1 MNGFDHKPDGDT
13 FATLEQAI
21 RRAGD
26 YLQPTDDLRP
36 NTLEAARSAHFQ
48 RRTNWRVGAMIAAV
62 LLVAVGQAT
71 NQFGQLGERPI
82 VAATINHDF
91 HLRQQTLQREAGVG
105 MTPGWALYEAFCE
118 LRSKQANLLRD
129 SL

>member
-1 MNGFDHKPDGDT
+1 MNGFDHI
-13 FATLEQAI
+13 ASLESAILQA
-21 RRAGD
+21 GN
-26 YLQPTDDLRP
+26 YVQPTDDLRP

-71 NQFGQLGERPI
+71 NQFSQLGERPI
-82 VAATINHDF
+82 VATTVNHDF
-91 HLRQQTLQREAGVG
+91 HLRQQTLQREARVG